1 LVGSFGPADVV
12 EVVLDSSVV
21 EVVLCSALIVSAML
35 DSAVLVLEMVVSVLA
50 ASDVAIN
57 DVPSVMLEAQEVDV
71 SLPSVAREV
80 DSILMAVP
88 SDVVRSTKVASLVV
102 GDSFSEV
109 LKRVW
114 LATVSLDKIV
124 VVVAP

>member
-1 LVGSFGPADVV
+1 
-12 EVVLDSSVV
+12 
-21 EVVLCSALIVSAML
+21 
-35 DSAVLVLEMVVSVLA
+35 MVVSVLA